1 MNKSVYG
8 HQTAKS
14 KIMNTVSQWISNPN
28 SMSQILAIQGP
39 PGIGK
44 TSLVKDGVEGS
55 REIGAKFTCV
65 VNKTRIILFYRKLK
79 KMEIHFRENYKGK

>member
-1 MNKSVYG
+1 MH
-8 HQTAKS
+8 HQPPYMVKAKTSAKS

-44 TSLVKDGVEGS
+44 TSLYETLYKLPIVA
-55 REIGAKFTCV
+55 AKAPLSIRM
-65 VNKTRIILFYRKLK
+65 N
-79 KMEIHFRENYKGK
+79 